1 MMRSMYAGVSGLRA
15 HQNKMDVIGNNI
27 ANVNTIG
34 YKRGTMTFQEV
45 FSQTIRGASAPQGG
59 RGGTNPQ
66 QIGLGVSIGS
76 INTIHSKG
84 PAQRTDNPEDLMIDG
99 EGFFVV
105 SDDTNFENRYYTR
118 AGNFTLDRDGNL
130 VTADGYKVLGYLADE
145 DGNIT
150 SEIGG
155 IRINR
160 SETKAPT
167 ATTKIIFEGNLDS
180 RIEAGDQNA
189 HKADTVIK
197 DSLGNSYIITFK
209 FVKNEIETGDDDKAF
224 SWTMSVDRITDQATG
239 NYVEATE
246 DNDYLKDVLEND
258 NKLKLIFNAEG
269 KLVSIGDSP
278 VEGEDAETFRF
289 ELTNLN
295 AIKFNR
301 NRDGK
306 EIDEVAPSGNF
317 SDIIL
322 FSSDDKDSYRLLTQ
336 YANDMDAKPYAQD
349 GNSSG
354 KLEGY
359 SIDSTGTVL
368 GIFTNGER
376 KALGQIMLA
385 KFDNPMGLQK
395 MGNNFF
401 VDTRNSGEP
410 QFGKAGTSGYGPIA
424 SGTLEMSNV
433 DLSMEFT
440 EMITTQRGF
449 QANSRIITTSDEM
462 LQELVNMKR

>member
-130 VTADGYKVLGYLADE
+130 VTADGYKVLGYVADE
-145 DGNIT
+145 EGNIT
-150 SEIGG
+150 SEVGG
-155 IRINR
+155 IRINK

-167 ATTKIIFEGNLDS
+167 ATSKICFEGNLDS
-180 RIEAGDQNA
+180 RLEENGV

-209 FVKNEIETGDDDKAF
+209 FKKLTNSQVGNTWELT
-224 SWTMSVDRITDQATG
+224 VDRITEQATG
-239 NYVEATE
+239 NYIENPSVIPEG
-246 DNDYLKDVLEND
+246 NSLELEFD
-258 NKLKLIFNAEG
+258 STG
-269 KLVSIGDSP
+269 KLVRIGENSL
-278 VEGEDAETFRF
+278 EGEDAGEFKVL
-289 ELTNLN
+289 LTGLSD
-295 AIKFNR
+295 IKFDSN
-301 NRDGK
+301 K
-306 EIDEVAPSGNF
+306 EKNTIDPVSPSGTFEN
-317 SDIIL
+317 ITL
-322 FSSDDKDSYRLLTQ
+322 FDSEDNDSYRLLTQ
-336 YANDMDAKPYAQD
+336 HANDMDAKPYAKD

-359 SIDSTGTVL
+359 SIDDTGIVL
-368 GIFTNGER
+368 GVFTNGER

>member
-1 MMRSMYAGVSGLRA
+1 MMRSMYSGISGLRV

-27 ANVNTIG
+27 ANINTVG
-34 YKRGTMTFQEV
+34 YKKGTMTFQEV
-45 FSQTIRGASAPQGG
+45 FSQVIRGASAPQEG
-59 RGGTNPQ
+59 RGGINPQ

-76 INTIHSKG
+76 INTIHTKG
-84 PAQRTDNPEDLMIDG
+84 TAQRTDNPEDLMIDG

-105 SDDTNFENRYYTR
+105 SDDANFENKYYTR
-118 AGNFTLDRDGNL
+118 AGNFTLDGDGNL

-145 DGNIT
+145 EGNLT
-150 SEIGG
+150 SEVGG

-167 ATTKIIFEGNLDS
+167 ATSKIYFEGNLDS
-180 RIEAGDQNA
+180 RLKEGDE

-197 DSLGNSYIITFK
+197 DSLGNSYTITFRFK
-209 FVKNEIETGDDDKAF
+209 KVENSQDGNIWELT
-224 SWTMSVDRITDQATG
+224 VDRITDQATG
-239 NYVEATE
+239 NYVVNPSGLLNE
-246 DNDYLKDVLEND
+246 DSL
-258 NKLKLIFNAEG
+258 KLKFNPSG
-269 KLVSIGDSP
+269 KLIEIGDNILVGDNVGELEVLLTGLSDIEFNKNK
-278 VEGEDAETFRF
+278 EG
-289 ELTNLN
+289 N
-295 AIKFNR
+295 
-301 NRDGK
+301 
-306 EIDEVAPSGNF
+306 EIDPIKPSGVF
-317 SDIIL
+317 HDIIL
-322 FSSDDKDSYRLLTQ
+322 FDLGDSDSYRLLNQ
-336 YANDMDAKPYAQD
+336 HANDIDAKPYAKD

-359 SIDSTGTVL
+359 SIDDTGIVV

-395 MGNNFF
+395 AGNNFF

-410 QFGKAGTSGYGPIA
+410 QFGKAATGGYGPIA

>member
-27 ANVNTIG
+27 ANVNTVG
-34 YKRGTMTFQEV
+34 YKKGTMTFQEV
-45 FSQTIRGASAPQGG
+45 FSQTIRGASAPQEG

-209 FVKNEIETGDDDKAF
+209 FVKNEIKTGDDDKAF

-239 NYVEATE
+239 NYVEAT
-246 DNDYLKDVLEND
+246 DLKDVLEN
-258 NKLKLIFNAEG
+258 NNELKLIFNAEG
-269 KLVSIGDSP
+269 KLVSIGGSP

-295 AIKFNR
+295 AIN
-301 NRDGK
+301 
-306 EIDEVAPSGNF
+306 PSGNF

>member
-1 MMRSMYAGVSGLRA
+1 MMRSMYSGISGLRV

-27 ANVNTIG
+27 ANINTVG
-34 YKRGTMTFQEV
+34 YKKGTMTFQEV
-45 FSQTIRGASAPQGG
+45 FSQVIRGASAPQEG
-59 RGGTNPQ
+59 RGGINPQ

-76 INTIHSKG
+76 INIIHTKG
-84 PAQRTDNPEDLMIDG
+84 TAQRTDNPEDLMIDG

-105 SDDTNFENRYYTR
+105 SDDANFENKYYTR
-118 AGNFTLDRDGNL
+118 TGNFTLDRDGNL

-145 DGNIT
+145 EGNLT
-150 SEIGG
+150 SEVGG

-167 ATTKIIFEGNLDS
+167 ATSKIYFEGNLDS
-180 RIEAGDQNA
+180 RLKEGDE

-197 DSLGNSYIITFK
+197 DSLGNSYTITFRFK
-209 FVKNEIETGDDDKAF
+209 KVENSQDGNIWELT
-224 SWTMSVDRITDQATG
+224 VDRITDQATG
-239 NYVEATE
+239 NYVANPSGLLNG
-246 DNDYLKDVLEND
+246 DSL
-258 NKLKLIFNAEG
+258 KLKFNPSG
-269 KLVSIGDSP
+269 KLIEIGDNILVGDNVGELEVLLTGLSDIEFNKNK
-278 VEGEDAETFRF
+278 EGNEI
-289 ELTNLN
+289 NP
-295 AIKFNR
+295 IK
-301 NRDGK
+301 
-306 EIDEVAPSGNF
+306 PSGVF
-317 SDIIL
+317 HDIIL
-322 FSSDDKDSYRLLTQ
+322 FDLGDSDSYRLLNQ
-336 YANDMDAKPYAQD
+336 HANDIDAKPYAKD

-359 SIDSTGTVL
+359 SIDDTGIVV

-395 MGNNFF
+395 VGNNFF

-410 QFGKAGTSGYGPIA
+410 QFGKAATGGYGPIA